1 MNWDAVGAV
10 GEIVGAAAVV
20 VTLIYLA
27 AQVRAGNRALRTSV
41 RDSAFRQLQDWNNQ
55 LVSDPDLP
63 LMFQRGLEDFDS
75 LDDRERA
82 RFMHLAYSFMKLF
95 ESFYLH
101 HQDGSL
107 PDNAWSG
114 TQVPFMV
121 YTSRPGMQRYW
132 EQRRGF
138 FDEAFVRFV
147 DGMRVPDMRSGAEVS
162 MLDTGPES
170 PIQPPLAAPPAQG

>member
-10 GEIVGAAAVV
+10 GEIIGAAAVV

-55 LVSDPDLP
+55 LVSDEKLP
-63 LMFQRGLEDFDS
+63 LMFQKGLEDFDS
-75 LDDRERA
+75 LDEPERA
-82 RFMHLAYSFMKLF
+82 RFLHLSYSFMKLF
-95 ESFYLH
+95 ENFYLH
-101 HQDGSL
+101 HADGSL
-107 PDNAWSG
+107 PENAWSG
-114 TQVPFMV
+114 TRIPFMV

-138 FDEAFVRFV
+138 FDRDFVRFV
-147 DGMRVPDMRSGAEVS
+147 DGMQVPEVKPGAELSNLSVV
-162 MLDTGPES
+162 
-170 PIQPPLAAPPAQG
+170 QGDLPT